1 MNFKLFIAFFK
12 IGLFTFGGGYAMIP
26 LIEKE
31 IIEENEWI
39 SREELVEIIAISQM
53 TPGPI
58 ATNAATFVGKKVG
71 GYPGAFIATLGVVAP
86 SLVII
91 TTIFMFFSQSFEN
104 IYIQKIFTGLR
115 AGIAGMIFI
124 SVKKLAKTTLKDK
137 ESFAIFIFSLL
148 ALIFSFIS
156 PIALIAIFG
165 LGFMSLYFFRRV
177 K

>member
-1 MNFKLFIAFFK
+1 
-12 IGLFTFGGGYAMIP
+12 
-26 LIEKE
+26 
-31 IIEENEWI
+31 
-39 SREELVEIIAISQM
+39 
-53 TPGPI
+53 
-58 ATNAATFVGKKVG
+58 
-71 GYPGAFIATLGVVAP
+71 VAP

-91 TTIFMFFSQSFEN
+91 TTIFMFFSQNFEN

-148 ALIFSFIS
+148 ALIFSFVS
-156 PIALIAIFG
+156 PIGLIALFG